1 MKSLPPGPWEVLF
14 ERALRLL
21 DDIQRHGGLADPFW
35 TFGGGTVLMFRYG
48 HSLSNDIDIFVPDPQ
63 YLGYVTPR
71 LSDTAASL
79 TEEYTEMPGSFVK
92 LQFEE
97 GEIDF
102 VAAPNLTDVAWE
114 RWEIQGRQVRV
125 ETVAEVVAKKM
136 YHRGDRATARDLFDL
151 AMVVEREPDALAAA
165 APFPHAAPRPVPGA
179 DRATWGRVRGDFRGD
194 RCDRVSAEPGA
205 LRRGCHRL
213 FVRVEGPLSLAT
225 LRATRRTART
235 SLLTVSSRPMWTRG
249 TDGGTDGGTV
259 GFLLPVFSM
268 RSTA

>member
-1 MKSLPPGPWEVLF
+1 MKSLPSGPWEVLF
-14 ERALRLL
+14 QRALRLV

-48 HSLSNDIDIFVPDPQ
+48 HRLSKDIDIFVPDPQ

-114 RWEIQGRQVRV
+114 RWEIQGRPVRV
-125 ETVAEVVAKKM
+125 ETAAEVIAKKM

-151 AMVVEREPDALAAA
+151 ALVVEREPDALKAA
-165 APFPHAAPRPVPGA
+165 APFLMRNRDRFVAQISQPGA
-179 DRATWGRVRGDFRGD
+179 GFVASFDAIAAAGYRPSLMHCVEVATAYL
-194 RCDRVSAEPGA
+194 SA
-205 LRRGCHRL
+205 LK
-213 FVRVEGPLSLAT
+213 
-225 LRATRRTART
+225 
-235 SLLTVSSRPMWTRG
+235 
-249 TDGGTDGGTV
+249 
-259 GFLLPVFSM
+259 
-268 RSTA
+268 

>member
-1 MKSLPPGPWEVLF
+1 MKSLPSGPWEVLF
-14 ERALRLL
+14 QRALQLV

-48 HSLSNDIDIFVPDPQ
+48 HRLSKDIDIFVPDPQ

-102 VAAPNLTDVAWE
+102 VAAPNLTDAAWE
-114 RWEIQGRQVRV
+114 RWEIQGRPVRV
-125 ETVAEVVAKKM
+125 ETAAEVIAKKM

-151 AMVVEREPDALAAA
+151 AMVLEREPDALAAA
-165 APFPHAAPRPVPGA
+165 APFMMRHRDRFLAQIARPGA
-179 DRATWGRVRGDFRGD
+179 GFVATFEAIAATGYR
-194 RCDRVSAEPGA
+194 P
-205 LRRGCHRL
+205 RL
-213 FVRVEGPLSLAT
+213 EHCVEIATAYLSELK
-225 LRATRRTART
+225 AR
-235 SLLTVSSRPMWTRG
+235 
-249 TDGGTDGGTV
+249 
-259 GFLLPVFSM
+259 
-268 RSTA
+268 

>member
-1 MKSLPPGPWEVLF
+1 MKSLPSGPWEVLF
-14 ERALRLL
+14 QRALRLV

-48 HSLSNDIDIFVPDPQ
+48 HRLSKDIDIFVPDPQ

-102 VAAPNLTDVAWE
+102 VAAPNLTDAAWE
-114 RWEIQGRQVRV
+114 RWDIQGRPVRV
-125 ETVAEVVAKKM
+125 ETAGEVIAKKM

-165 APFPHAAPRPVPGA
+165 APFLVRHRDRFLEQIWQPGA
-179 DRATWGRVRGDFRGD
+179 GFVATFEAIAATGYQPSMEHCAEVATAYL
-194 RCDRVSAEPGA
+194 SA
-205 LRRGCHRL
+205 LK
-213 FVRVEGPLSLAT
+213 
-225 LRATRRTART
+225 
-235 SLLTVSSRPMWTRG
+235 
-249 TDGGTDGGTV
+249 DG
-259 GFLLPVFSM
+259 
-268 RSTA
+268 

>member
-1 MKSLPPGPWEVLF
+1 MKSLPSGPREVLF
-14 ERALRLL
+14 QRALRLV

-48 HSLSNDIDIFVPDPQ
+48 HRLSKDIDIFVPDPQ

-102 VAAPNLTDVAWE
+102 VAAPNLTDAAWE
-114 RWEIQGRQVRV
+114 RWEIQGRPVRV
-125 ETVAEVVAKKM
+125 ETAAEVIAKKM

-165 APFPHAAPRPVPGA
+165 APFLVRHRDRFLEQIWQPGA
-179 DRATWGRVRGDFRGD
+179 GFVATFEAIAATGYQPSMEHCAEVATAYL
-194 RCDRVSAEPGA
+194 SA
-205 LRRGCHRL
+205 LK
-213 FVRVEGPLSLAT
+213 
-225 LRATRRTART
+225 
-235 SLLTVSSRPMWTRG
+235 
-249 TDGGTDGGTV
+249 DG
-259 GFLLPVFSM
+259 
-268 RSTA
+268 

>member
-1 MKSLPPGPWEVLF
+1 MLRSSPGHWRCTGRACGRDDGVMKSLPSGPWEVLF
-14 ERALRLL
+14 QRALRLV

-48 HSLSNDIDIFVPDPQ
+48 HRLSKDIDIFVPDPQ

-102 VAAPNLTDVAWE
+102 VAAPNLTDSAWE
-114 RWEIQGRQVRV
+114 WWEIQGRPVRV
-125 ETVAEVVAKKM
+125 ETAAEVIAKKM

-151 AMVVEREPDALAAA
+151 AMVAEREPDALAAA
-165 APFPHAAPRPVPGA
+165 APFLMRHRDRFLEQIGRPGPGFVATFEAIAATGYRPSLEHCIAV
-179 DRATWGRVRGDFRGD
+179 ATAYLPALGD
-194 RCDRVSAEPGA
+194 R
-205 LRRGCHRL
+205 
-213 FVRVEGPLSLAT
+213 
-225 LRATRRTART
+225 
-235 SLLTVSSRPMWTRG
+235 
-249 TDGGTDGGTV
+249 
-259 GFLLPVFSM
+259 
-268 RSTA
+268 

>member
-1 MKSLPPGPWEVLF
+1 MRSLPSGPWEVLF
-14 ERALRLL
+14 QRALRLV

-48 HSLSNDIDIFVPDPQ
+48 HRLSKDIDIFVPDPQ
-63 YLGYVTPR
+63 YRGYVTPR

-102 VAAPNLTDVAWE
+102 VAAPNLTDAAWE
-114 RWEIQGRQVRV
+114 RWEIQGRPVRV
-125 ETVAEVVAKKM
+125 ETAAEVIAKKM

-165 APFPHAAPRPVPGA
+165 APFLMRHRDRFLELIRQPGA
-179 DRATWGRVRGDFRGD
+179 GFVATFEAIAATGYQPSLEQCVE
-194 RCDRVSAEPGA
+194 VATAYLSA
-205 LRRGCHRL
+205 LK
-213 FVRVEGPLSLAT
+213 
-225 LRATRRTART
+225 
-235 SLLTVSSRPMWTRG
+235 
-249 TDGGTDGGTV
+249 DG
-259 GFLLPVFSM
+259 
-268 RSTA
+268 